1 MRSGLYELPL
11 NAHIQS
17 KRLGHVVGAR
27 RLFAVRR
34 PPARDQGCLAMEEPS
49 LMLWRAGWG
58 VETSDRISGISAT
71 GQFSYCRDCRNAYDR
86 AYYNERGRAAR
97 LARTRAH
104 RGRARAW
111 MASLKEGVPCHDC
124 GEVFPVWVMH
134 WDHLPEFEKLDE
146 ISVMVG
152 SRTRDAILAELKK
165 HGASCEPL
173 VACCGQSVGPDARAD
188 CRAPGVELSGCR
200 DLNPGPRAPKA
211 RALPGCATP
220 CPFILAST

>member
-1 MRSGLYELPL
+1 MDEALL
-11 NAHIQS
+11 
-17 KRLGHVVGAR
+17 RLCSRCGGWK
-27 RLFAVRR
+27 
-34 PPARDQGCLAMEEPS
+34 PS
-49 LMLWRAGWG
+49 DEFHASR
-58 VETSDRISGISAT
+58 T
-71 GQFSYCRDCRNAYDR
+71 GQFSYCRECRNAYDR

-152 SRTRDAILAELKK
+152 SRTREAILDEIKKCELVCANC
-165 HGASCEPL
+165 H
-173 VACCGQSVGPDARAD
+173 VMRTVDRAR
-188 CRAPGVELSGCR
+188 RAG
-200 DLNPGPRAPKA
+200 
-211 RALPGCATP
+211 
-220 CPFILAST
+220 